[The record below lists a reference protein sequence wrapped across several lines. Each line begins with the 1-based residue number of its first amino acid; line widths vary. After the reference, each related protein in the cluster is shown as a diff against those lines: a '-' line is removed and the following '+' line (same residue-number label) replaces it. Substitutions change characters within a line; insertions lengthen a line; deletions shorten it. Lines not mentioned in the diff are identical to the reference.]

1 MEIVTVI
8 ASAPMSGT
16 ASPGASPTDAEVLF
30 FRCCSTTATAT
41 NTAREPAATPASAA
55 VELTFFVRTASNL
68 PTTPILAALAFP
80 MPMPLGE
87 GAGADT
93 DTDTDVPLPMPI
105 APPAD
110 RPGDRAKDGAS
121 VVEVVLVV
129 SALLP
134 RRDLSSS
141 QPSVIQASSPTV
153 AISAGFVVDFTVI
166 PA

>member
-1 MEIVTVI
+1 
-8 ASAPMSGT
+8 
-16 ASPGASPTDAEVLF
+16 
-30 FRCCSTTATAT
+30 
-41 NTAREPAATPASAA
+41 
-55 VELTFFVRTASNL
+55 
-68 PTTPILAALAFP
+68 
-80 MPMPLGE
+80 MPLGE

-134 RRDLSSS
+134 PPRRDLSSS

>member
-1 MEIVTVI
+1 
-8 ASAPMSGT
+8 
-16 ASPGASPTDAEVLF
+16 
-30 FRCCSTTATAT
+30 
-41 NTAREPAATPASAA
+41 
-55 VELTFFVRTASNL
+55 
-68 PTTPILAALAFP
+68 
-80 MPMPLGE
+80 
-87 GAGADT
+87 
-93 DTDTDVPLPMPI
+93 MPI

-129 SALLP
+129 SAFGASVVEVVLVVSALLPPP